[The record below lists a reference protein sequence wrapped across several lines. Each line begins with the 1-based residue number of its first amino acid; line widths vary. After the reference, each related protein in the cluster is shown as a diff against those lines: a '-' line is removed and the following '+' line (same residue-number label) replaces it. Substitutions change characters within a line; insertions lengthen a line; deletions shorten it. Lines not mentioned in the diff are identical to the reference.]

1 MDIKKNCN
9 CMLLMVKPCLNII
22 YRLPVKSRCG
32 SMGFVKEAE
41 NKVCVIFLID
51 ERLLQVGVPS
61 DLIVRPGAS
70 ALGLVM
76 I

>member
-1 MDIKKNCN
+1 MELVLIHP
-9 CMLLMVKPCLNII
+9 VVSTG
-22 YRLPVKSRCG
+22 RLPVKSCHG

-41 NKVCVIFLID
+41 NKVCVIFLIE

>member
-1 MDIKKNCN
+1 MELVLIHP
-9 CMLLMVKPCLNII
+9 VVSTG
-22 YRLPVKSRCG
+22 RLPVKSRRG

-41 NKVCVIFLID
+41 NNVRVIFLID
-51 ERLLQVGVPS
+51 ERLLKVGVLS
-61 DLIVRPGAS
+61 DLIVMPGAS